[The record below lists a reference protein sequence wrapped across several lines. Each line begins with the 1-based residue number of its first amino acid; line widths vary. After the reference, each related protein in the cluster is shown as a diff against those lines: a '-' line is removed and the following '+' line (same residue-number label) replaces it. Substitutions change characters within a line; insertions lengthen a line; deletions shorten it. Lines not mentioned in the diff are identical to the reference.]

1 MTAPC
6 QMPSDGRGRIWCD
19 ANATSII
26 HGLTPN
32 GQFGAAITSN
42 WDMSRDTFNDLFIGV
57 PKDGVGATHVFFC
70 SFLTSATSPLNTN
83 DADAALMSNEIGI
96 T

>member
-1 MTAPC
+1 
-6 QMPSDGRGRIWCD
+6 MPSDGRGRIWCD

-32 GQFGAAITSN
+32 GQFGATLIFN
-42 WDMSRDTFNDLFIGV
+42 WEMSRDTFNDLFIGTL
-57 PKDGVGATHVFFC
+57 KDGDGSAHVFFD
-70 SFLTSATSPLNTN
+70 SFLASATSLFHTN
-83 DADAALMSNEIGI
+83 DADVALVPNEIDI